1 MVLRNEHGRIWSIL
15 RSNVQIY
22 ILLLPTALY
31 FLIFKYGPMYG
42 LQMAFR
48 NYNTGLGIM
57 NSPWVGLQYFERVLS
72 RMYFYQVINNTL
84 TISLAS
90 LIFGFPFPVLFALM
104 LNEMRAGKGKK
115 LIQTITYAPHF
126 ISTVVVAAMV
136 TLFLSPSSGVLN
148 KILMVFGIEAQN
160 FLMKPEYFVP
170 IYVISGIWQNLG
182 WNAII
187 YVAALASVNPE
198 LHESAVIDGASRL
211 QRICHINFPCILPT
225 IIIML
230 ILQTGSLLNVGFEK
244 VFLLSNEAVLET
256 SEVISTYTYR
266 IGITGAQF
274 SQSAAIGLFNSVVQF
289 ALLVLVN
296 FIAGKVSETSLW

>member
-1 MVLRNEHGRIWSIL
+1 
-15 RSNVQIY
+15 
-22 ILLLPTALY
+22 
-31 FLIFKYGPMYG
+31 
-42 LQMAFR
+42 
-48 NYNTGLGIM
+48 
-57 NSPWVGLQYFERVLS
+57 
-72 RMYFYQVINNTL
+72 
-84 TISLAS
+84 
-90 LIFGFPFPVLFALM
+90 M

-136 TLFLSPSSGVLN
+136 TLFLSPSSGILN

-211 QRICHINFPCILPT
+211 QRICI
-225 IIIML
+225 
-230 ILQTGSLLNVGFEK
+230 
-244 VFLLSNEAVLET
+244 
-256 SEVISTYTYR
+256 
-266 IGITGAQF
+266 
-274 SQSAAIGLFNSVVQF
+274 
-289 ALLVLVN
+289 
-296 FIAGKVSETSLW
+296 

>member
-244 VFLLSNEAVLET
+244 VFLLSNEAILET

>member
-72 RMYFYQVINNTL
+72 RIYFYQVINNTL

-136 TLFLSPSSGVLN
+136 TLFLSPSSGILN

>member
-230 ILQTGSLLNVGFEK
+230 ILQTGSLLNIGFEK

>member
-57 NSPWVGLQYFERVLS
+57 NNPWVGLQYFERVLS

>member
-1 MVLRNEHGRIWSIL
+1 
-15 RSNVQIY
+15 
-22 ILLLPTALY
+22 
-31 FLIFKYGPMYG
+31 
-42 LQMAFR
+42 MAFR

-296 FIAGKVSETSLW
+296 FIAGKVL

>member
-90 LIFGFPFPVLFALM
+90 LIFGFPFPVLFALT

-170 IYVISGIWQNLG
+170 IYVVSGIWQNLG

-296 FIAGKVSETSLW
+296 FIAGRVSETSLW

>member
-31 FLIFKYGPMYG
+31 FLIFKYGPMYV

>member
-57 NSPWVGLQYFERVLS
+57 NSPWGGLQYFERVLS

-148 KILMVFGIEAQN
+148 KILMIFGIEAQN

>member
-136 TLFLSPSSGVLN
+136 TLFLSPSSGILN

>member
-148 KILMVFGIEAQN
+148 KILMVLGIEAQN

>member
-225 IIIML
+225 IISML
-230 ILQTGSLLNVGFEK
+230 ILQTGSLLNIGFEK

>member
-296 FIAGKVSETSLW
+296 FIAGRVSETSLW

>member
-148 KILMVFGIEAQN
+148 KILMVFGIEAQI

>member
-1 MVLRNEHGRIWSIL
+1 MVFRNEHGRIWSIL

>member
-148 KILMVFGIEAQN
+148 KILMIFGIEAQN

>member
-1 MVLRNEHGRIWSIL
+1 MVFRNEHGRIWSIL

-90 LIFGFPFPVLFALM
+90 LIFGVPFPVLFALM

>member
-126 ISTVVVAAMV
+126 ISTVVVVAMV

>member
-72 RMYFYQVINNTL
+72 RIYFYQVINNTL

>member
-1 MVLRNEHGRIWSIL
+1 
-15 RSNVQIY
+15 
-22 ILLLPTALY
+22 
-31 FLIFKYGPMYG
+31 
-42 LQMAFR
+42 
-48 NYNTGLGIM
+48 
-57 NSPWVGLQYFERVLS
+57 
-72 RMYFYQVINNTL
+72 
-84 TISLAS
+84 
-90 LIFGFPFPVLFALM
+90 
-104 LNEMRAGKGKK
+104 
-115 LIQTITYAPHF
+115 
-126 ISTVVVAAMV
+126 
-136 TLFLSPSSGVLN
+136 
-148 KILMVFGIEAQN
+148 
-160 FLMKPEYFVP
+160 MKPEYFVP

>member
-256 SEVISTYTYR
+256 SEVISTYTYG